1 MHNPNKKSPYLH
13 KFPLIQQQEKDSPR
27 ETIWKSEIPMSEQP
41 TLARSFSGD
50 LRLQEHKANDDAKA
64 MMIDLDPE
72 PE

>member
-1 MHNPNKKSPYLH
+1 MG
-13 KFPLIQQQEKDSPR
+13 
-27 ETIWKSEIPMSEQP
+27 EQP
-41 TLARSFSGD
+41 TLARSFCGD

>member
-1 MHNPNKKSPYLH
+1 
-13 KFPLIQQQEKDSPR
+13 
-27 ETIWKSEIPMSEQP
+27 MSEQP
-41 TLARSFSGD
+41 TLARSFSRD